1 MSAMSSPTVPRGNMS
16 TTVRPQLTTGVAA
29 LSVSAI
35 IAATLTAAPHHPTAP
50 TPLERPDVVISAE
63 LAALANPLATIDQNV
78 QTTLA
83 GIGQFVAGLSSN
95 PLIAAAFGSQTVTTL
110 KHLVAIAQ
118 SAITDFGTSLT
129 EDLSPEAEN
138 VLQLVQAGNWQ
149 AALDAVESTA
159 TTIKTVPT
167 VVLQAVLLGSAGQLL
182 QSVTPGVTA
191 LQSALKT
198 GNLGK
203 ALTAVA
209 TITKTV
215 VSSVLGKTGLI
226 SQLLGIAQ
234 VLGQVSSPTT
244 AAAATAKA
252 ASVAALPSSSAATLT
267 LSKAATAAA
276 VTSAASA
283 TQEKTSAT
291 TTSKTKKDRRTR
303 HAVADASAGDGTSV
317 AATTASTSSTAS
329 SDDSTAA
336 SSGNTKSGKASNT
349 KRTHGKDSHQA
360 SSSHGHG
367 NHAAHGAK

>member
-1 MSAMSSPTVPRGNMS
+1 MS
-16 TTVRPQLTTGVAA
+16 TTVRPQLITGIAA

-35 IAATLTAAPHHPTAP
+35 IAATVTAAPHHPTAL
-50 TPLERPDVVISAE
+50 TPLERPAVAISAE
-63 LAALANPLATIDQNV
+63 LAALADPLATIDQNV

-83 GIGQFVAGLSSN
+83 GIGQFVTGLSSN
-95 PLIAAAFGSQTVTTL
+95 PLIAAAIGSQTVTTL

-118 SAITDFGTSLT
+118 SALSDFGTSLT

-234 VLGQVSSPTT
+234 VLGQVSSSTT
-244 AAAATAKA
+244 AAAAKA
-252 ASVAALPSSSAATLT
+252 ASAATAAAALPSSSATSLT
-267 LSKAATAAA
+267 LSTAATAAA
-276 VTSAASA
+276 ATAVSAAAQKKS
-283 TQEKTSAT
+283 TST
-291 TTSKTKKDRRTR
+291 TTSKTKQDRSARRMATGGT
-303 HAVADASAGDGTSV
+303 AADDTSPSTVATSISSSA
-317 AATTASTSSTAS
+317 TSSADTAG
-329 SDDSTAA
+329 STDT
-336 SSGNTKSGKASNT
+336 SSGNTKSDNADHS
-349 KRTHGKDSHQA
+349 KRKHGKDAHQSG
-360 SSSHGHG
+360 SSSHRHG
-367 NHAAHGAK
+367 SRTAHAAK